1 MSVEKLD
8 FESLVNAHY
17 QSLYRFALSL
27 THSEADACDLVQDT
41 FYTYA
46 TKGKQ
51 VRDKSKIKSWLF
63 TTLSRKFLGIR
74 RHDTRFPH
82 VEVSVAGASLPSI
95 SPTTVNDIDGTTA
108 VETLMEIDEIYRAP
122 LVLFYLQEHS
132 YKEIAEILE
141 IPAGTV
147 MSRIARGKE
156 ALREKLAVK
165 KAVTKPESGS
175 PNIVNLNPNKKE
187 ASL

>member
-1 MSVEKLD
+1 M
-8 FESLVNAHY
+8 
-17 QSLYRFALSL
+17 
-27 THSEADACDLVQDT
+27 
-41 FYTYA
+41 
-46 TKGKQ
+46 
-51 VRDKSKIKSWLF
+51 
-63 TTLSRKFLGIR
+63 
-74 RHDTRFPH
+74 
-82 VEVSVAGASLPSI
+82 
-95 SPTTVNDIDGTTA
+95 
-108 VETLMEIDEIYRAP
+108 
-122 LVLFYLQEHS
+122 LFYLQEHS